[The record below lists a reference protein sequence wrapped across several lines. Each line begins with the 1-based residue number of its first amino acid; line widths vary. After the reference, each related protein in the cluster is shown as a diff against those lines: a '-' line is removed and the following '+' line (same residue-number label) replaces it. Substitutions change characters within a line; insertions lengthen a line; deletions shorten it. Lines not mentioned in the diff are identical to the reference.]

1 MGVGRPT
8 LGRRPHGRRMGEE
21 IGKLMAIY
29 EGSADATADRSGHPI
44 GKAVEFYGRAARS
57 KRVVGAW

>member
-1 MGVGRPT
+1 
-8 LGRRPHGRRMGEE
+8 MGEE